1 MHRSNAVFC
10 LRLLT
15 HFAGSA
21 SLFGVIERFTQMPG
35 QNDLTKRECEIARA
49 YVDGLS
55 YKDIAERLYISPAT
69 VRTHLNNIYRKL
81 GVKTKMQLLKALGE
95 SEVVLAKER
104 PLGRKLA
111 VVAVVLVALAAS
123 LILAIGSRTAA
134 YVPAPASTS
143 GLPSVAVLPFAFAD
157 QNPAKSAFVL
167 AVARDIVTDLS
178 QFSTVLVYA
187 ADTTFSYAAQGK
199 SSMQIAQLLGA
210 RYVVSG
216 DVQWQGSTIRVNVQ
230 VYEAVTSTTVW
241 AERFVRAE
249 EDLLVL
255 QNEIV
260 TKVVR
265 LVGPADGA
273 LSEIR
278 RNELARVRRMPT
290 ASFAAYDHFLKGLV
304 LFETYGKEETAR
316 SVKEFDRALEIDP
329 LYGRAHAYA
338 GWAFL
343 QDFRNGW
350 SNMPEQSLAE
360 AERRAKMAIE
370 VDPNDPYGHWAMGA
384 IRLYQRRHDLSL
396 EAYQRAIELNPNNA
410 EMLVHYGWA
419 LTYAGRPDIGIAYI
433 DSAMERNPR
442 YPGWYLW
449 DLAFAHLV
457 AARYKE
463 AAEVLEQRNPKTTGT
478 YELLAL
484 AYAKLGRGADAET
497 AREKV
502 LAIAPQTS
510 ITRSAEIEPFLRSED
525 LQHYLDLMREAGFP
539 DNKPSY

>member
-1 MHRSNAVFC
+1 M
-10 LRLLT
+10 
-15 HFAGSA
+15 
-21 SLFGVIERFTQMPG
+21 FGVIGWFAQMPG
-35 QNDLTKRECEIARA
+35 QDSLTKREFEIARA

-55 YKDIAERLYISPAT
+55 HKEIAASLCISPAT

-81 GVKTKMQLLKALGE
+81 GVQTKMQLLKAIGA
-95 SEVVLAKER
+95 SEVAPETQQT
-104 PLGRKLA
+104 LGHKLA
-111 VVAVVLVALAAS
+111 VVSVVLVALAAS
-123 LILAIGSRTAA
+123 LVLAIGSRTTA
-134 YVPAPASTS
+134 YVPTPPSTS

-157 QNPAKSAFVL
+157 NDPDKSAFVS

-187 ADTTFSYAAQGK
+187 ADTTFSYSAQRK
-199 SSMQIAQLLGA
+199 SPTQISQLLGA

-216 DVQWQGSTIRVNVQ
+216 DVQWQGNTIRVNVQ
-230 VYEAVTSTTVW
+230 VYEAATSTIVW

-290 ASFAAYDHFLKGLV
+290 ASLAAYDHFLKGLV
-304 LFETYGKEETAR
+304 LFETYSEKETAR
-316 SVKEFDRALEIDP
+316 SIEEFDRALEIDP

-360 AERRAKMAIE
+360 AERRARMAIE

-396 EAYQRAIELNPNNA
+396 ESYQHAIELNPNNA
-410 EMLVHYGWA
+410 EMLVHFGWA
-419 LTYAGRPDIGIAYI
+419 LTYAGQPDMGITYI

-457 AARYKE
+457 ATRYEE

-478 YELLAL
+478 YQLLAL

-497 AREKV
+497 ARLKV

-539 DNKPSY
+539 NNGPLY